1 MRGASR
7 LLLALLPLALVAQ
20 WPGQIRGSVMDAS
33 GSILQRA
40 RIRVQNDETGAMR
53 FAETAPDGSFQV
65 AGLADGRYRVTA
77 SKPGFHTV
85 ARMDVSIRQGD
96 VERIDFVLEVVGQ
109 HEEIRVESNA
119 GELNA
124 SPGSGLMMHR
134 GGPGADLPV
143 NGRDLR
149 AAFDLLPG
157 IVQTA
162 AATSDG
168 GQFSA
173 NGQRPNTNVVRVDGV
188 SVNNGIGGSSL
199 PGAVPGASLPAMTAI
214 GSIQSLGQAEELEEV
229 ELRTP
234 DFLAASGERPGAEVA
249 VRTRPGTNEI
259 HGEAYSH
266 IRDNGWSARDWF
278 ANALGA
284 PFPRPSYYDLGAA
297 VGGPIR
303 RDRTYF
309 FASASRLTMTD
320 SALQTTVVP
329 SWDARAKAPEML
341 QAALWEFPLPMQTE
355 FGGGLAMSTL
365 ELERRATVAAQ
376 SLRIDHALGTAAMLF
391 ARFSNTPSSS
401 DSRQLSTSSGRYG
414 WRSVTLG
421 ATVAGSSGLIHDARF
436 NFSRSMFSSNWGSDV
451 SVSGPFDLGVLLPDE
466 IRRLLGLPADG
477 SSSILGF
484 ALGGVGQLVSG
495 RGATASQTQWQVTD
509 SIAKTIRGHQF
520 SAGVDYVRLSPS
532 RDREIDAIALSSAS
546 VDSLLNGQPLA
557 VTVTKLPRGSRA
569 MHTLSLFAQDTARLG
584 ERLSLVYG
592 VRWLGTPPLNSATNS
607 VISGLW
613 NGDPSGGLT
622 NFRSGWLDQWIWRPS
637 YTQFAPRLGLAWQAP
652 GAVVVRAGAGIYYDS
667 GLGSAINPFN
677 GAPFNSWQVGTVGA
691 QTQSHSKPRAAAF
704 ESGPMQVE
712 PLKPLKL
719 PRTTQWK
726 ASLERQVSG
735 GTASMAYV
743 GSSGANLLHREAG
756 IAPDSGL
763 FWYILA
769 KTEGRSS
776 YHSLQTRYSG
786 RILPGLFGLAAYT
799 WSHSIDDGSQ
809 DSAVLLARPEA
820 PQSQERG
827 SSSFDVRHALSLGL
841 TYEVSNRAVPVAMRR
856 PFGGWRLNTV
866 VRAHSG
872 FPIDVVTFDGGVG
885 VSPGNLGR
893 PDLVPGVPVWLKDG
907 SAPGGRRL
915 NPGAFQV
922 PSQTQQGS
930 LGRNAISGRGV
941 LQFDASARREF
952 RFSGRWSLDL
962 SVSIF
967 NVANRPA
974 FADPVRYL
982 ASPLF
987 GRSTS
992 MQNLM
997 FGGGTPNSGLTPL
1010 FQAGG
1015 PRSAELELRL
1025 KF

>member
-1 MRGASR
+1 MRGAR
-7 LLLALLPLALVAQ
+7 LLVVSMLPLALAAQ
-20 WPGQIRGSVMDAS
+20 WPGEIQGSVMDAS

-40 RIRVQNDETGAMR
+40 RIRVQRDETGAMR
-53 FAETAPDGSFQV
+53 FAETAPDGTFHV
-65 AGLADGRYRVTA
+65 AGLADGRYKVTA

-85 ARMDVSIRQGD
+85 ARLDVAIREGH

-119 GELNA
+119 GELSA
-124 SPGSGLMMHR
+124 SPGAGLLMHR

-149 AAFDLLPG
+149 SAFDLLPG

-162 AATSDG
+162 AASSDG

-199 PGAVPGASLPAMTAI
+199 PGAAPGGSLPAMTSI
-214 GSIQSLGQAEELEEV
+214 GSIQSLGQAEELEAV

-234 DFLAASGERPGAEVA
+234 DFLAASGERPGAEVV
-249 VRTRPGTNEI
+249 VRTRPGTNAV

-278 ANALGA
+278 ANSLGV
-284 PFPRPSYYDLGAA
+284 PFPRPSYYDFGAT

-303 RDRTYF
+303 RDRTFF
-309 FASASRLTMTD
+309 FASASRLSMTD
-320 SALQTTVVP
+320 TALQTTVVP
-329 SWDARAKAPEML
+329 SWEARTKAPERM
-341 QAALWEFPLPMQTE
+341 QAALWAFPLPMKPE
-355 FGGGLAMSTL
+355 FGAGLAMSTL
-365 ELERRATVAAQ
+365 ELERRSTVAAQ
-376 SLRIDHALGTAAMLF
+376 SLRVDHALGSSAMLF

-401 DSRQLSTSSGRYG
+401 EARQLSTSSGQYG
-414 WRSVTLG
+414 WRSITLG
-421 ATVAGSSGLIHDARF
+421 ATVAGASGLIHDARF
-436 NFSRSMFSSNWGSDV
+436 NFSRSMFSSNWGADV
-451 SVSGPFDLGVLLPDE
+451 SLGAPVDLGVLMPAE
-466 IRRLLGLPADG
+466 IRSQLGLPVDSGA
-477 SSSILGF
+477 SMLGF
-484 ALGGVGQLVSG
+484 AIGGVGQLVSG
-495 RGATASQTQWQVTD
+495 RGATASQTQWQVVD
-509 SIAKTIRGHQF
+509 SVSRTMRGHQF
-520 SAGVDYVRLSPS
+520 SAGADYIRLSPS
-532 RDREIDAIALSSAS
+532 RDRAIDAIAMSSAS

-569 MHTLSLFAQDTARLG
+569 MHTLALFAQDTARLG
-584 ERLSLVYG
+584 ERWSLVYG
-592 VRWLGTPPLNSATNS
+592 VRWLGTPPLNSASNS

-613 NGDPSGGLT
+613 NGDPNGGLT

-637 YTQFAPRLGLAWQAP
+637 FTQFAPRVGLAWRAP
-652 GAVVVRAGAGIYYDS
+652 GEVVVRAGAGVYYDA

-677 GAPFNSWQVGTVGA
+677 GAPFNSWQFGSVGT
-691 QTQSHSKPRAAAF
+691 QTTSLAKVRGVTL
-704 ESGPMQVE
+704 EDGPLQVE
-712 PLKPLKL
+712 PLRPLRL

-726 ASLERQVSG
+726 ASLEKQVAG
-735 GTASMAYV
+735 GTVSAAYV
-743 GSSGANLLHREAG
+743 GSAGSNLLHREAG
-756 IAPDSGL
+756 VAPDTGL

-786 RILPGLFGLAAYT
+786 RIAPGLFCLAAYT

-809 DSAVLLARPEA
+809 DSAVLLARPDA
-820 PQSQERG
+820 LGADERG
-827 SSSFDVRHALSLGL
+827 SSSFDVRHALSFGL
-841 TYEVSNRAVPVAMRR
+841 TYEVSRRAMPEALRR

-866 VRAHSG
+866 MRAHSG
-872 FPIDVVTFDGGVG
+872 FPIDIATLDGGVG

-893 PDLVPGVPVWLKDG
+893 PDLVTGAPIWLEDG
-907 SAPGGRRL
+907 STAGGRRL
-915 NPGAFQV
+915 NPGAFAM
-922 PSQTQQGS
+922 PSQSQQGS
-930 LGRNAISGRGV
+930 LGRNAITGRGV
-941 LQFDASARREF
+941 LQVDASARREF
-952 RFSGRWSLDL
+952 RFSGQWSLDL
-962 SVSIF
+962 AVSIF

-1025 KF
+1025 RF

>member
-1 MRGASR
+1 MRGAS
-7 LLLALLPLALVAQ
+7 LLVLALLPLALAAQ
-20 WPGQIRGSVMDAS
+20 WPGQIQGSVMDVS
-33 GSILQRA
+33 GAILQRA
-40 RIRVQNDETGAMR
+40 RIRVQHDETGAMR
-53 FAETAPDGSFQV
+53 FTETAPDGSFHV
-65 AGLADGRYRVTA
+65 AGLPDGRYKVTA

-85 ARMDVSIRQGD
+85 ARLDVAIRQGHL
-96 VERIDFVLEVVGQ
+96 ERIDFVLEVVGQ
-109 HEEIRVESNA
+109 HEEIRIESNA
-119 GELNA
+119 GELSA
-124 SPGSGLMMHR
+124 APGAGLMMHR

-162 AATSDG
+162 AASSDG

-199 PGAVPGASLPAMTAI
+199 PGAAPGASLPAMTAI

-234 DFLAASGERPGAEVA
+234 DFLAASGERPGADVV
-249 VRTRPGTNEI
+249 VRTRPGTNAL

-266 IRDNGWSARDWF
+266 MRDNGWSARDWF
-278 ANALGA
+278 ANSLGV
-284 PFPRPSYYDLGAA
+284 PFPRPSYYDFGAA
-297 VGGPIR
+297 LGGPIR
-303 RDRTYF
+303 RDRTFF
-309 FASASRLTMTD
+309 FASASRLSMTD
-320 SALQTTVVP
+320 TAMQTTVVP
-329 SWDARAKAPEML
+329 SWDARASAPEL
-341 QAALWEFPLPMQTE
+341 LKAALWAFPLPMKPE
-355 FGGGLAMSTL
+355 FGAGLAMSTL

-376 SLRIDHALGTAAMLF
+376 SLRIDHALGSAAMLF

-401 DSRQLSTSSGRYG
+401 EARQLSTSSGRYG
-414 WRSVTLG
+414 WRSITLG
-421 ATVAGSSGLIHDARF
+421 ATVAGRSGLIHDARF
-436 NFSRSMFSSNWGSDV
+436 NFSRSVFSSDWGADASLGAPV
-451 SVSGPFDLGVLLPDE
+451 DLAILVPGE
-466 IRRLLGLPADG
+466 IRSLLGLPIE
-477 SSSILGF
+477 SESSILGF
-484 ALGGVGQLVSG
+484 AIGGVGQLVSG
-495 RGATASQTQWQVTD
+495 RGATASQTQWQVVD
-509 SIAKTIRGHQF
+509 SVSKTMRGHQF
-520 SAGVDYVRLSPS
+520 SAGADFVRLSPS
-532 RDREIDAIALSSAS
+532 RDRAIDAIALSSAS
-546 VDSLLNGQPLA
+546 VDSILNREPLA
-557 VTVTKLPRGSRA
+557 VTVTKLPRGSRP
-569 MHTLSLFAQDTARLG
+569 MHTLSLFAQDTVRLG
-584 ERLSLVYG
+584 ERVSLVYG
-592 VRWLGTPPLNSATNS
+592 IRWLGTPPLNSATNH

-613 NGDPSGGLT
+613 NGDPGGGLT
-622 NFRSGWLDQWIWRPS
+622 NFRSGWLDQWIWKPS
-637 YTQFAPRLGLAWQAP
+637 YTQFAPRVGVAWQAP
-652 GAVVVRAGAGIYYDS
+652 GAVVLRAGAGIYYDA

-677 GAPFNSWQVGTVGA
+677 GAPFNSWQFGSVGA
-691 QTQSHSKPRAAAF
+691 QTKSIPRGSAVAF
-704 ESGPMQVE
+704 KDSPLQVE
-712 PLKPLKL
+712 PLSPLRL

-726 ASLERQVSG
+726 ASLEKQVTG
-735 GTASMAYV
+735 GTASVAYV
-743 GSSGANLLHREAG
+743 GSSGRNLLHREAG

-769 KTEGRSS
+769 RTEGRSN

-809 DSAVLLARPEA
+809 DSAVLLARPDAARAE
-820 PQSQERG
+820 ERG
-827 SSSFDVRHALSLGL
+827 SSSFDVRHALSFGL
-841 TYEVSNRAVPVAMRR
+841 TYEVPGRAMREALRR
-856 PFGGWRLNTV
+856 PFAGWRLNTV
-866 VRAHSG
+866 VRAHTG
-872 FPIDVVTFDGGVG
+872 FPIDVATMDGGVG

-893 PDLVPGVPVWLKDG
+893 PDLVFGAPIWLQDG

-915 NPGAFQV
+915 NPGAFGM
-922 PSQTQQGS
+922 PSQSQQGS
-930 LGRNAISGRGV
+930 LGRNAIPGGGV
-941 LQFDASARREF
+941 LQIDASARREF

-962 SVSIF
+962 AVSIF

-987 GRSTS
+987 GRSAS

-1010 FQAGG
+1010 FQTGG